1 MKIVEVAKILGKSPE
16 YVRVGLQLG
25 RLPFGTAVK
34 VSDKKWSYHVSEKL
48 FKEYMG
54 E

>member
-1 MKIVEVAKILGKSPE
+1 MKIVDVAKKLGKSPD
-16 YVRVGLQLG
+16 YVRIGLQNG

-34 VSDKKWSYHVSEKL
+34 VSDKRWSYHVSEKL
-48 FKEYMG
+48 LKDYLG